1 MPTIKPEVITAGLE
15 MTRGILTAAALVL
28 SLLAGGIA
36 SYFMGRRMAK
46 MKPSDILRRL

>member
-1 MPTIKPEVITAGLE
+1 MPTIKPEVITAGFE
-15 MTRGILTAAALVL
+15 MTRGILTAAALAL
-28 SLLAGGIA
+28 SVFAGGLA